1 MKLVGYPARIYRDP
15 NEEDE
20 VYLVEFPGLGGGEV
34 PVSTY
39 GESLEHARE
48 MAVECLTGYILSA
61 DGDPEVESPRKAGQG
76 EEIVYPDLPVAIA
89 LTVRAM
95 RQKAGLS
102 QTEAAGRLGVAQPTY
117 SRWESP
123 EKCNASVG
131 TLEKIAKAFG
141 RRVVV
146 SFPEAS

>member
-1 MKLVGYPARIYRDP
+1 MKLVGYPARIFRDP
-15 NEEDE
+15 DEDEE

-34 PVSTY
+34 PVTTY

-61 DGDPEVESPRKAGQG
+61 DVDPGVEKPRKPEKG
-76 EEIVYPDLPVAIA
+76 EEIVYPELPVAIA

-95 RQKAGLS
+95 RRKAGLS
-102 QTEAAGRLGVAQPTY
+102 QAEAASRLGVTQPTY
-117 SRWESP
+117 SRWENP